1 MPIVK
6 ATTGI
11 HLSRR
16 FASVVSLLTSKV
28 SLLNCPCFAPLIAIH
43 ACDAMAFASAERA
56 GPAGAA
62 VKSYADLVNRIGPN
76 PNRLCSAKTRC
87 RYSGAAWRRICR
99 APRGSFELDLAL
111 DRPREAD
118 AGDRHRRLGG
128 QLFVAL
134 E

>member
-43 ACDAMAFASAERA
+43 ACDAMAFVSVERA

-62 VKSYADLVNRIGPN
+62 VKSYAGLADRIGRN
-76 PNRLCSAKTRC
+76 PIGFVLPKHAAGIPMRPGSGSAARHAVHSSSISPST
-87 RYSGAAWRRICR
+87 GH
-99 APRGSFELDLAL
+99 E
-111 DRPREAD
+111 RPT
-118 AGDRHRRLGG
+118 
-128 QLFVAL
+128 
-134 E
+134 